1 MMSGTMNGL
10 LTGAPTALAT
20 PPALP
25 QIPGLEPRDMMP
37 LGFDLGSEEMLAFLL
52 PALLDPDRPP
62 DSDANLP
69 PQLHRYA
76 AGLRP
81 TPRPS
86 GAAWQQ
92 EIIYDRLQKTD
103 AEIAET
109 ARYYFRIAQNYD
121 MYLSR
126 ERITASQY
134 YAGRPLGD
142 EEKGRSQLVLTTVR
156 DTIRATLPSLLRI
169 FTAVENPVEF
179 TPVSSDNPANA
190 AQATALARQATDY
203 ARWALFT
210 ANKGWQILHDV
221 LLDALTRKAGWV
233 RWYWGKRKAVRT
245 EVCEGLLMP
254 QLAILLAQPGVKA
267 HRIVRRPMLQEE
279 AKAIVQTPEGAMY
292 LQQGGAPE
300 IWSANIT
307 RSAAQSW
314 PLIEAVPA
322 EMVWVVADA
331 NTVEGARGIF
341 HVRDVPASDL
351 IEQGLPEDKVMAHCD
366 TLMRPQ
372 QRREQIARDYATGY
386 NIKPGAP
393 NDRSM
398 GICRYAEGWIKS
410 DTDGD
415 NRAELIH
422 VHMLGNAT
430 TLVQWERTDEV
441 PLSCFTP
448 YREPSRIIGNSQADM
463 VMDLQR
469 TQTRV
474 MRSVLDSLGQSI
486 FPRTVATVGQANM
499 ADVRQT
505 AIGSIIRVS
514 QQGAVQELAKPFLGG
529 QALTIMDALE
539 AVRESRT
546 GITRASQGLT
556 AEQLQS
562 TAPIAVAAQTSAAQ
576 DRLDMVARTL
586 AETGLA
592 PLYAGLLRMM
602 ARQQDRPNVILL
614 RGAWITIDP
623 RALATMWEMSINIGG
638 KGTPIERLTM
648 LAQIAQKQEQIMAQG
663 GLNNPLVGLPQY
675 RNTLARMCE
684 LAAISDAGSYFKE
697 LPPGWAPPPDPPP
710 QPSTDQILAQV
721 EGQKTMASMA
731 NDRAK
736 QQTDRADKL
745 LTDDRERD
753 KAALDAW
760 VKTYAVAAQ
769 YGTPLPGVHEFRQ
782 AMASSVPL
790 IAPLAN
796 LPPMPQIPNPTAN
809 PGNPSPGF
817 PAGRPPAPPVGAPP
831 AAPLTGPPRPPRM
844 PGAIPPPG
852 APAGGAT
859 DPATALAMRQ
869 AMVGRGMPNAMSM
882 LQNRAGL
889 AAPMPPGAAGASPNG
904 G

>member
-1 MMSGTMNGL
+1 MSGL
-10 LTGAPTALAT
+10 LTGS
-20 PPALP
+20 PPLSGDVMPPPLP
-25 QIPGLEPRDMMP
+25 QIPGLEPRGMMP
-37 LGFDLGSEEMLAFLL
+37 LGVDMPCEEMLAFLL
-52 PALLDPDRPP
+52 PAVLDPSHLP
-62 DSDANLP
+62 DSDDNLP
-69 PQLHRYA
+69 AQLRRYA

-81 TPRPS
+81 TPRPT
-86 GAAWQQ
+86 GAPWQQ
-92 EIIYDRLQKTD
+92 EIIYDRLQRTD
-103 AEIAET
+103 TEIADI
-109 ARYYFRIAQNYD
+109 ARYYFKIAQNYD
-121 MYLSR
+121 QYLAR

-179 TPVSSDNPANA
+179 TPVSCENLQGG

-210 ANKGWQILHDV
+210 ANPGWQILHDV

-254 QLAILLAQPGVKA
+254 QLAILLAQPGVQA
-267 HRIVRRPMLQEE
+267 HRIVRRPMLREE
-279 AKAIVQTPEGAMY
+279 QQAIMQTPEGAMY
-292 LQQGGAPE
+292 LQQGGPPE

-307 RSAAQSW
+307 RSAAEAW
-314 PLIEAVPA
+314 PKVEAVPS

-331 NTVEGARGIF
+331 NTVDTARGIF

-351 IEQGLPEDKVMAHCD
+351 IEQGLPADKVLAHCD

-372 QRREQIARDYATGY
+372 LRREQIARDYATGY
-386 NIKPGAP
+386 NIKPSPP

-398 GICRYAEGWIKS
+398 GICRYAEGWIRC

-430 TLVQWERTDEV
+430 ELVQWERTDEI

-448 YREPSRIIGNSQADM
+448 YREPTRIIGSSQADM

-469 TQTRV
+469 TQSRV
-474 MRSVLDSLGQSI
+474 MRSILDSLGQSI
-486 FPRTVATVGQANM
+486 FPRTVATMGQANM

-514 QQGAVQELAKPFLGG
+514 QQGAVQELSKPFLGA
-529 QALTIMDALE
+529 QALQIMDALE

-614 RGAWITIDP
+614 RGQWIAIDP
-623 RALATMWEMSINIGG
+623 RALATMWECQINVGG
-638 KGTPIERLTM
+638 KGTPTERLMM
-648 LAQIAQKQEQIMAQG
+648 LAQIAQKQEQIIQQG
-663 GLNNPLVGLPQY
+663 GMHNPLVGLPEY

-684 LAAISDAGSYFKE
+684 IAMITDAGSYFKA
-697 LPPGWAPPPDPPP
+697 LPPGWQPPPDPPP
-710 QPSTDQILAQV
+710 APSSDQVLAQV
-721 EGQKTMASMA
+721 EGQKTAA
-731 NDRAK
+731 NVMNERAK
-736 QQTDRADKL
+736 QQTARADTL
-745 LTDDRERD
+745 LQDDRDRD

-760 VKTYAVAAQ
+760 VRTYAVAAQ
-769 YGTPLPGVHEFRQ
+769 YGTPLPSVAEFRE
-782 AMASSVPL
+782 AMASGVPL
-790 IAPLAN
+790 IQPLAN
-796 LPPMPQIPNPTAN
+796 LPPMQLPDP
-809 PGNPSPGF
+809 PG
-817 PAGRPPAPPVGAPP
+817 AGGPPAPPV
-831 AAPLTGPPRPPRM
+831 
-844 PGAIPPPG
+844 PPPG
-852 APAGGAT
+852 GRAPGGVPPLAGPVIPAPRPTRPPGALPPPTPAGGVTGPTGPAPL
-859 DPATALAMRQ
+859 DPATQLAVRGALT
-869 AMVGRGMPNAMSM
+869 GRGLPDALSV
-882 LQNRAGL
+882 LQTRAGL
-889 AAPMPPGAAGASPNG
+889 AAPGAS
-904 G
+904 

>member
-1 MMSGTMNGL
+1 MSGL
-10 LTGAPTALAT
+10 LTGSPPIMGGAPPL
-20 PPALP
+20 PP
-25 QIPGLEPRDMMP
+25 IPGLEPRDIMP
-37 LGFDLGSEEMLAFLL
+37 LGLDMASEQMLAFLL
-52 PALLDPDRPP
+52 PAVLDPSHLP
-62 DSDANLP
+62 DSDDDLP
-69 PQLHRYA
+69 PQLRRYA

-81 TPRPS
+81 TPRPT

-92 EIIYDRLQKTD
+92 EIVYDRLQKTD

-121 MYLSR
+121 QYLAR

-179 TPVSSDNPANA
+179 TPVSCENA
-190 AQATALARQATDY
+190 DGGAQATMLARQATDY

-254 QLAILLAQPGVKA
+254 QLAILLSQPGVQA
-267 HRIVRRPMLQEE
+267 HRIVRRPMLEDE
-279 AKAIVQTPEGAMY
+279 LKACAATPEGAVY
-292 LQQGGAPE
+292 LQQGGPRE
-300 IWSANIT
+300 YWSANIT
-307 RSAAQSW
+307 RSAAQAW
-314 PLIEAVPA
+314 PMIDSVPA

-331 NTVEGARGIF
+331 NTVEGARGIW

-351 IEQGLPEDKVMAHCD
+351 IEQGLPADKVLAHCD
-366 TLMRPQ
+366 TMMRPQ
-372 QRREQIARDYATGY
+372 LRREQIARDYATGY
-386 NIKPGAP
+386 NIRPSPP

-398 GICRYAEGWIKS
+398 GICRYAEGWIRS

-430 TLVQWERTDEV
+430 SLVKWERTDEV
-441 PLSCFTP
+441 PLACFTP

-474 MRSVLDSLGQSI
+474 MRSILDSLGQSI

-514 QQGAVQELAKPFLGG
+514 QQGAVTELTKPFLGT
-529 QALTIMDALE
+529 QALGIMDALE

-562 TAPIAVAAQTSAAQ
+562 TAPIAVAAQTSASQ

-586 AETGLA
+586 AETGLV
-592 PLYAGLLRMM
+592 PLYLGLLRMM

-614 RGAWITIDP
+614 RGQWISIDP
-623 RALATMWEMSINIGG
+623 RALATMWECQVNIGG
-638 KGTPIERLTM
+638 KGTPTERLMM
-648 LAQIAQKQEQIMAQG
+648 LAQIAAKQEQIIAQG
-663 GLNNPLVGLPQY
+663 GMNNPLAGIPEY

-684 LAAISDAGSYFKE
+684 LASISDVGSYFKA
-697 LPPGWAPPPDPPP
+697 LPPGWQPPPDPPP
-710 QPSTDQILAQV
+710 KPTSDEVLAQV
-721 EGQKTMASMA
+721 EGQKTVAQVM
-731 NDRAK
+731 NERAK
-736 QQTDRADKL
+736 QQTSRADTL
-745 LTDDRERD
+745 LSDDRDRD

-769 YGTPLPGVHEFRQ
+769 YGTPLPSIDEFRQ

-790 IAPLAN
+790 VAPLAN
-796 LPPMPQIPNPTAN
+796 LPPMPIPNGGA
-809 PGNPSPGF
+809 SL
-817 PAGRPPAPPVGAPP
+817 PAPPPPVGTRTLPAVGAPP
-831 AAPLTGPPRPPRM
+831 GAPPGVRPRM
-844 PGAIPPPG
+844 PPG
-852 APAGGAT
+852 APPMAAPGGAAPAPAPGAT
-859 DPATALAMRQ
+859 PPPDPATQLAMRG
-869 AMVGRGMPNAMSM
+869 ALTGRGLPNALTV

-889 AAPMPPGAAGASPNG
+889 AAPIPPGAAS
-904 G
+904 